1 MYAFKKKYFLIIQS
15 IKVLNLRNIKN
26 HNKFVVIYRSSK
38 ITDNIDDLVKFRNE
52 CKNKFIEFYVANN
65 NKLGIL
71 LKADGIYL
79 SSSNKD
85 FRVLFL
91 KKNNFKIIGSAH
103 NTKEIAQKIKQGC
116 NYIFLSKLFVVSYE
130 KNAPFLGVI
139 KFNGYV
145 NKILEPF
152 MDSIL
157 DSTDDT
163 DIFKMITSFYNISK
177 IHFDGDIPNK
187 YVIIL
192 NQLKDKTTSSKIRFK
207 IMDILDE

>member
-52 CKNKFIEFYVANN
+52 CKSKFIEFYVANN

-103 NTKEIAQKIKQGC
+103 NTKEIAHKIKQGC
-116 NYIFLSKLFVVSYE
+116 NYIFLSKLFLVNYE

-145 NKILEPF
+145 NKNLHKLIPLGGIKTSNLNKLKNVNCEGFAILSEIKKKPA
-152 MDSIL
+152 
-157 DSTDDT
+157 
-163 DIFKMITSFYNISK
+163 NIISR
-177 IHFDGDIPNK
+177 
-187 YVIIL
+187 L
-192 NQLKDKTTSSKIRFK
+192 L
-207 IMDILDE
+207 